1 MAYEAQPENSSQGA
15 GGNPSPTSA
24 QLQAAAETFAM
35 LATPTRLHL
44 VWLLAQQDQDVGSL
58 ADQVGVP
65 VATVSQH
72 LAKLRFTGLVSA
84 HRNGRRQI
92 YSVDDPHVVTLVDQ
106 IFRHIA
112 PDGTL
117 YPDGPRPTLTAA
129 AATAVAASVAAV
141 AVAAAAGK
149 GPAAVA

>member
-1 MAYEAQPENSSQGA
+1 MVSTAQPGHGHRS
-15 GGNPSPTSA
+15 PSTAPTGA

-44 VWLLAQQDQDVGSL
+44 VWLLAQQDHDVGSL
-58 ADQVGVP
+58 AERVGVP

-92 YSVDDPHVVTLVDQ
+92 YSVDDPHVVAMVDQ

-112 PDGTL
+112 PDGTVTS
-117 YPDGPRPTLTAA
+117 DNDLTPAE
-129 AATAVAASVAAV
+129 
-141 AVAAAAGK
+141 VAAA
-149 GPAAVA
+149 PQLH

>member
-1 MAYEAQPENSSQGA
+1 MASQPLPDL
-15 GGNPSPTSA
+15 GGEVCVPRPAAPDVPAPTVA
-24 QLQAAAETFAM
+24 QLHAAAETFAM

-58 ADQVGVP
+58 AAQVGAP

-72 LAKLRFTGLVSA
+72 LAKMRLAGLVSA
-84 HRNGRRQI
+84 HRHGRRQV
-92 YSVDDPHVVTLVDQ
+92 YSVDDPHVVALADQ

-117 YPDGPRPTLTAA
+117 APDPHPTTAPDRD
-129 AATAVAASVAAV
+129 
-141 AVAAAAGK
+141 G
-149 GPAAVA
+149 

>member
-1 MAYEAQPENSSQGA
+1 
-15 GGNPSPTSA
+15 
-24 QLQAAAETFAM
+24 M

-44 VWLLAQQDQDVGSL
+44 VWLLAQQDHDVGSL
-58 ADQVGVP
+58 AERVGAP

-84 HRNGRRQI
+84 HRDGRRQI

-112 PDGTL
+112 PDGTVS
-117 YPDGPRPTLTAA
+117 PDPITPVPIAAPITAPIA
-129 AATAVAASVAAV
+129 DQGEVTTTVPSGRA
-141 AVAAAAGK
+141 
-149 GPAAVA
+149 